1 MHQVQLAD
9 GTIRD
14 VASEAD
20 AVELGNLYQ
29 RRAMMPNTEP
39 AQAEWERRL
48 RQLLANAERLAA
60 EAQNLRILA
69 ESNDLGAI
77 IAATPNGEYL
87 PKTTIRKEDALD
99 RMILL
104 DDLVTWFEGYLADR
118 PGQPDHQRIKII
130 YRRF

>member
-9 GTIRD
+9 GTILD

-29 RRAMMPNTEP
+29 RRGMMPNTEP
-39 AQAEWERRL
+39 AQTEWERRL

-69 ESNDLGAI
+69 ESNDLNALI
-77 IAATPNGEYL
+77 TATPDGEYL

-99 RMILL
+99 RMSLL
-104 DDLVTWFEGYLADR
+104 DDLVAWLGGYLADR
-118 PGQPDHQRIKII
+118 REQPEHQRIRVI